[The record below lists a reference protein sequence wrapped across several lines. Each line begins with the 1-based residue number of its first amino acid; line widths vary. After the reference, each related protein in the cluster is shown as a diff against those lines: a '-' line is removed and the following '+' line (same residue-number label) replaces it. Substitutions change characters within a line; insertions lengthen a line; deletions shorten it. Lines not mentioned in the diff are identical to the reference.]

1 MVALRIELSAIRLSD
16 GYGLQPSTTI
26 SSSRAPRGRTEI
38 LLLPKQA
45 CSHLHL
51 CPNRWRVVSR
61 KPTAEKFAI
70 SSTFNSLAS
79 TALRLCRQWTCR
91 ELNPEALSASQSAD
105 PSASPFVVVSD
116 SCGIRTRP
124 AWLERP
130 VTSPEVERAVVGY
143 VGAHF

>member
-1 MVALRIELSAIRLSD
+1 MVMAMRFKRLSVCIVFSFMVCCSVVALRIELSAIRLSD

-51 CPNRWRVVSR
+51 CPNRLSVDLQGVEPYSLDCKSKRRPVG
-61 KPTAEKFAI
+61 KPK
-70 SSTFNSLAS
+70 SY
-79 TALRLCRQWTCR
+79 
-91 ELNPEALSASQSAD
+91 
-105 PSASPFVVVSD
+105 VSD

-124 AWLERP
+124 SWLERP
-130 VTSPEVERAVVGY
+130 VTSPEVERAVVGC
-143 VGAHF
+143 VGAHL